1 MQNVLSVSQ
10 EWRLETGEAG
20 ARGGVECRKLHAY
33 ARHRTLDTVITRSLG
48 PYGAGLRAWPGQDRR
63 PYVVL
68 DISSVRT
75 HSLVYIKIY

>member
-1 MQNVLSVSQ
+1 MSAKSGD
-10 EWRLETGEAG
+10 WRLER
-20 ARGGVECRKLHAY
+20 RGHVVGWSVVSCTLMQE
-33 ARHRTLDTVITRSLG
+33 TLDSAITRSLG

-68 DISSVRT
+68 DISSDRT